1 MTADLE
7 PNSTATEHVERPWQF
22 SLLHLFGLT
31 TAVSVCA
38 GAFYWSPMIGT
49 ATSAVIFL
57 SIATFYRSKAVV
69 RTAAPSLRNRSL
81 PSLIGFALVTS
92 FVACF
97 AALVAFCVT
106 CTAGGMVIYGV
117 GPKDPVPFIV
127 MVCLLGVIPAIIV
140 LYRSWPR
147 SPRRS

>member
-1 MTADLE
+1 MADD
-7 PNSTATEHVERPWQF
+7 SATPAPQQPKERPWQF

-38 GAFYWSPMIGT
+38 AAFYWSPVIGT
-49 ATSAVIFL
+49 ATSAVMFL
-57 SIATFYRSKAVV
+57 SIATFYRAKAVV

-106 CTAGGMVIYGV
+106 CTAGGLVIYGV

-127 MVCLLGVIPAIIV
+127 MVCLLGVVPAIIV

-147 SPRRS
+147 RPRPS